1 MPIKSYKPYT
11 PSRRYMKVSTFEEI
25 TKSKPE
31 RKLTEPL
38 KKHAGRNSAGRIT
51 IRHRGGGHKRRYRI
65 IDFYR
70 RDKMDMPAKV
80 LAIEYDPN
88 RTANIALVQ
97 YADKEKRYIIAPNG
111 LTVGMMIIAG
121 TEAEVS
127 VGNHVPLSK
136 VPLGL
141 FVHNVELVPGRGAKI
156 VRAAG
161 LGAQVLARAEEGVT
175 LRLPSGEERRFLPNC
190 MATVGMVGNADQ
202 MLFTIGKAGR
212 SRWLGIRPTVRGV
225 AMNPVDHPMGGGEG
239 RTSGGGHPVS
249 PWGQLAKGGKTR
261 KPRKASDKV
270 ILKRRK

>member
-1 MPIKSYKPYT
+1 
-11 PSRRYMKVSTFEEI
+11 MKVSTFEEI

-38 KKHAGRNSAGRIT
+38 KKHAGRNSSGHIT

-65 IDFYR
+65 VDFFR

-80 LAIEYDPN
+80 IAIEYDPN

-97 YADKEKRYIIAPNG
+97 YADNEKRYIVAPNG
-111 LTVGMMIIAG
+111 LGVGMMIIASA
-121 TEAEVS
+121 EAEPA
-127 VGNHVPLSK
+127 VGNCVPLSK
-136 VPLGL
+136 IPLGL
-141 FVHNVELVPGRGAKI
+141 FVHNVELVPGRGAKL

-161 LGAQVLARAEEGVT
+161 LGAQVIARADDGVT
-175 LRLPSGEERRFLPNC
+175 LRLPSGEERRFLPHC
-190 MATVGMVGNADQ
+190 MAVVGMVGNADQ
-202 MLFTIGKAGR
+202 MLFHRGKAGK

-249 PWGQLAKGGKTR
+249 PWGKLAKGGKTR